1 MSNDDFERDLPDD
14 DREFREWCRRN
25 RREGKDPAMTAVAT
39 GEFSYPPVAGVDRRT
54 ILTEVERHRDLH
66 EQILGLLWIPSV
78 EALRDEAQEWV
89 EWLRRGVTSPFVA
102 PWPEFIVDCKIKVSG
117 KMATTPTEALDH
129 VHYLI
134 DEYIHPGQGVE
145 YVFASA
151 RRAW

>member
-25 RREGKDPAMTAVAT
+25 RRDSGDLAMTAVAT
-39 GEFSYPPVAGVDRRT
+39 GEFSYPPVRGVDRRT
-54 ILTEVERHRDLH
+54 ILTEAESLRDLYRDISD
-66 EQILGLLWIPSV
+66 EYWVPSV
-78 EALRDEAQEWV
+78 EALRDEAQQWV

-102 PWPEFIVDCKIKVSG
+102 PWPEFMVECKIKVSG
-117 KMATTPTEALDH
+117 SMATTPTEALDH

-145 YVFASA
+145 CVFASA
-151 RRAW
+151 REA